1 MKKHLAFIFSFFILA
16 VYSQETEPV
25 FKVGEKL
32 QYKMSYSGFLRAG
45 TATLEIK
52 EAEINDKKVFHAV
65 GKGWTTG
72 MIKWFFKVNDN
83 YQTYFDKDSIK
94 PYLFKRKINEGGY
107 KIHRNITF
115 DHIKNEALIEDF
127 RKNKKTTASIE
138 DVQDMLS
145 TFYFLRAI
153 NFNNLKEGDEVALK
167 MFLDFKTYNFKLK
180 FLGRE
185 TLRSSF
191 GKVKTL
197 IFRPLVQSGRIFKAE
212 ESVKIWVTDDR
223 NKVPIKLKADL
234 AVGSL
239 RAELE
244 EHKNLNYPLVTE

>member
-1 MKKHLAFIFSFFILA
+1 MKKYLVLLFYFLILA
-16 VYSQETEPV
+16 GYSQETSPV

-45 TATLEIK
+45 TATLEMK
-52 EAEINDKKVFHAV
+52 EAEINNKKVFHAV

-72 MIKWFFKVNDN
+72 WIKWFFKVDDN
-83 YQTYFDKDSIK
+83 YQTYFNKDTVK
-94 PYLFKRKINEGGY
+94 PYLFKRQIDEGGY
-107 KIHRNITF
+107 KIHRDITF
-115 DHIKNEALIEDF
+115 NHDKKEALVEDF
-127 RKNKKTTASIE
+127 RKDTITKYSVE

-145 TFYFLRAI
+145 TFYFLRSI
-153 NFNNLKEGDEVALK
+153 DFKNLEEGDEVALK

-180 FLGRE
+180 YLGRE
-185 TLRSSF
+185 TLKTSF

-212 ESVKIWVTDDR
+212 ESVKIWVTDDK

-244 EHKNLNYPLVTE
+244 KYKNLVYPLVTN

>member
-1 MKKHLAFIFSFFILA
+1 MKKYITILFLLL
-16 VYSQETEPV
+16 VLTIKGQEPNPV

-52 EAEINDKKVFHAV
+52 EAAINNKKVFHAV

-72 MIKWFFKVNDN
+72 MIKWFFKVEDK
-83 YQTYFDKDSIK
+83 YQTYFDKDSVK
-94 PYLFKRKINEGGY
+94 PYLFKRKIDEGGY
-107 KIHRNITF
+107 KIHRNINF
-115 DHIKNEALIEDF
+115 NHDKNEAVIKDF
-127 RKNKKTTASIE
+127 RKKKTTIKPI
-138 DVQDMLS
+138 DNVQDMLS
-145 TFYFLRAI
+145 SFYFLRAI
-153 NFNNLKEGDEVALK
+153 DFKDLKKGDEFELK

-191 GKVKTL
+191 GTVNTL

-223 NKVPIKLKADL
+223 NKVPVKLKADL

-244 EHKNLNYPLVTE
+244 EYKNLAYPLVTN

>member
-1 MKKHLAFIFSFFILA
+1 MKKYYIFLFYFFVLT
-16 VYSQETEPV
+16 VYSQENIPV

-72 MIKWFFKVNDN
+72 WIKWFFKVNDN
-83 YQTYFDKDSIK
+83 YQTYFDKDTVK

-115 DHIKNEALIEDF
+115 NHDKNEALVEDF
-127 RKNKKTTASIE
+127 RKKEKTTASVE

-145 TFYFLRAI
+145 TFYFLRSI
-153 NFNNLKEGDEVALK
+153 DFNNLKEGDEIALK

-185 TLRSSF
+185 TLKSSF

-223 NKVPIKLKADL
+223 NKVPIQLKADL

-244 EHKNLNYPLVTE
+244 EYKNLIYPLVTE